1 MNNPLRILSLGA
13 GVQSSTLALMAAHG
27 EIEPIHSA
35 IFADTQW
42 EPKHVYDWLNWL
54 EEEIFSLP
62 HPFPIYRVTQGSL
75 RQSVKNKKNTT
86 GGRYVAVPFYV
97 LSPTGKKGMG
107 RRQCTSEFKL
117 LPIRRKQRE
126 LVGLKKGQR
135 VKKGITLVK
144 SIIGISLDE
153 ASRMKPSTDSWAENV
168 WPLVDLRMTRSDCI
182 RWLTKKGYPVPH
194 KSACLGCP
202 FRNDHEWKEIK
213 KIEKEWQDVVEID
226 QLIRD
231 PANGFRG
238 TQFIHR
244 SMKPL
249 TDVNLTDDKQP
260 NLFMNECSGMCGI

>member
-42 EPKHVYDWLNWL
+42 EPKHVYDWLNWM

-75 RQSVKNKKNTT
+75 RQSVRNKQNTS

-97 LSPTGKKGMG
+97 MSTTGKKGMG
-107 RRQCTSEFKL
+107 RRQCTSEFKI

-135 VKKGITLVK
+135 VKKGITLVN

-153 ASRMKPSTDSWAENV
+153 ASRMKPSSDSWSENV

-182 RWLTKKGYPVPH
+182 RWLTSKGYPVPH

-213 KIEKEWQDVVEID
+213 KIENEWADVVEID
-226 QLIRD
+226 EIIRD
-231 PANGFRG
+231 PVNGFLG

-249 TDVNLTDDKQP
+249 TDVNLSDDKQP